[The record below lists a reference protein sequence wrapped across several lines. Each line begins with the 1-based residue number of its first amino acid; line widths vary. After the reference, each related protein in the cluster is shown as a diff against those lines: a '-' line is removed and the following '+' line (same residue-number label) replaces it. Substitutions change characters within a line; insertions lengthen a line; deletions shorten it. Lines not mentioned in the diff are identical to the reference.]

1 MTWAGSQTLG
11 PSVRTGAGFRMIVSM
26 PPSPMSR
33 ARHSTKDLSRHIGRR
48 FGLSLLAIA
57 LFLTSAAYGVYN
69 QLNSQIDRQDVTT
82 LLVDDPTAAPSH
94 PVDDFDG
101 RPVNIL
107 IMGSDVRREGEYDD
121 GTEGMRSDTTVIFHL
136 SADRKRID
144 VVSIPRDTMLSIPS
158 CKLPDGS
165 KSEAQSYAMFNSAF
179 STGANSS
186 SNPADTKYAAAC
198 AMRTVAN
205 LTGMRI
211 ENFMVIDFS
220 GFESMVNALGGVPM
234 YLDEPIEDQNADL
247 SLSAGCQRL
256 NGQQALGYARTRY
269 SVGDGSDISRISRQ
283 QKLMAAMMR
292 AAMNKN
298 LLTEGPA
305 LYDFIS
311 ATLSSLTVDP
321 AIGNLSTLAGLA
333 MSMNSIGMQ
342 NVNFIT
348 MPNTVDPLDD
358 NRVIPTDDA
367 STVWEALRKDAP
379 IPGTITHTSADG
391 STTAPTDQPSTPS
404 ASDGQ
409 ETTPDQGAPAPAP
422 APSGQSAPV
431 PTKDP
436 ALECR

>member
-1 MTWAGSQTLG
+1 
-11 PSVRTGAGFRMIVSM
+11 
-26 PPSPMSR
+26 MSR

-234 YLDEPIEDQNADL
+234 YLDEPIEDQNADGDL
-247 SLSAGCQRL
+247 LRPADP
-256 NGQQALGYARTRY
+256 GQHRRHHAEDAQGRSSVSGSQTRKTMLVEMSRFVSELGH
-269 SVGDGSDISRISRQ
+269 GSSGT
-283 QKLMAAMMR
+283 
-292 AAMNKN
+292 KN
-298 LLTEGPA
+298 A
-305 LYDFIS
+305 
-311 ATLSSLTVDP
+311 
-321 AIGNLSTLAGLA
+321 
-333 MSMNSIGMQ
+333 
-342 NVNFIT
+342 
-348 MPNTVDPLDD
+348 
-358 NRVIPTDDA
+358 
-367 STVWEALRKDAP
+367 
-379 IPGTITHTSADG
+379 
-391 STTAPTDQPSTPS
+391 
-404 ASDGQ
+404 
-409 ETTPDQGAPAPAP
+409 
-422 APSGQSAPV
+422 
-431 PTKDP
+431 
-436 ALECR
+436 